1 MILIFDW
8 FSRDSVS
15 LWWVLF
21 CWQLATDHWQL
32 MYIELHSRSA
42 FSFLE
47 GASLPE
53 ELISTCAQLGMPAMA
68 LLDTDGVYGAPRF
81 HLAADKVKIKA
92 HIGAEVACS
101 SLHNVIL
108 SEASASRSEA
118 LAESKD
124 PYPRQSLER
133 VGIPRSARND
143 KSKGND
149 KTFRLPL
156 LVASRAGY
164 QNLCRLITKMKLRAK
179 KGEGIVCQEELEE
192 HAEGLICLTG
202 GADGPLAAVLQQGG
216 TEEARQQVDRLIS
229 IFGPSNVYVELQRHF
244 RREEEARNRA
254 AIAIARSLHLP
265 ILATN
270 GVCYATSKAR
280 ELCDAFTAIRHRRT
294 LSTAG
299 RLLSRNSE
307 RFLKSPHEMQQLF
320 ADLPEALANT
330 LELSSRLEFTLND
343 LGYEFPRYPV
353 PEGETMNSFL
363 RERAW
368 EGFCHRYGC
377 KSHDLQ
383 ARARLQIEKE
393 LKLIEKLKLAGYFLI
408 VWDLV
413 RFCREQNILVQ
424 GRGSAANSAVC
435 YSLGITAVDAVG
447 MELLFERFLSEER
460 GEWPDID
467 LDLPSGDEREKV
479 IQYLYKKY
487 GERGAAM
494 TANVITYRN
503 RMAAREMGKALGFDP
518 ETLQKISAA
527 VATWEFRD
535 ENDSLD
541 RRFRDAGLDLS
552 HPRLRKYYELCL
564 AVQDMPRHLG
574 QHSGGMV
581 ICQGQ
586 LDSVVPLEPAS
597 MPGRVVVQWDKE
609 DCADM
614 GIIKVDLLG
623 LGMMA
628 VLKDSIEFIRDHYRE
643 EVDLAHL
650 PQDDSLVYSALQQ
663 ADTVGLFQVES
674 RAQMSCL
681 PRLRP
686 QRFYDIVVQVAII
699 RPGPIVGQM
708 VNPFLQRRQ
717 GREEVTY
724 PHPSLET
731 VLQRTLGVPLFQEQ
745 LLRIAMIAANFT
757 GGEAEELRRAMGF
770 KRSQARMKEIE
781 AKLRAGMT
789 ANGISPKAQEEI
801 ILSITSLA
809 LYGFPE
815 SHAASFALIAYA
827 SAYLKCHYLAA
838 FTAALLN
845 NQPMGFYSPATIVKD
860 AQRHGLKI
868 LPVDVMRSEWNCA
881 LERVVSPES
890 RVPSETVAGCQY
902 PVAGKVIGR
911 QSLVVGKTN
920 FAENTNSDTAWDQSR
935 QGRNVIAQDVSP
947 GKEKEDWNKSR
958 RDDTSQ
964 SATNNHQ
971 STIFKIEGGKSIK
984 NSSSIALRMGLRY
997 VRGLREK
1004 AGMALV
1010 RERLRASF
1018 TSIHDLTRRIPELR
1032 KDELTTLAEIGA
1044 LNSVARGQGP
1054 VTGDEARF
1062 LRPSHSL
1069 RGRNDNI
1076 FAGHWVL
1083 GTGNC
1088 GFTRDSGLATR
1099 DSKFH
1104 RRDALWQVERAVRG
1118 SGPLLEQQPEPD
1130 SPSPLQ
1136 PMNHEERLVADFH
1149 GTGLTVGPHPMAYRR
1164 AWLNA
1169 MGIRRASE
1177 LRDLPT
1183 GKRLRIGGCVIT
1195 RQRPGTA
1202 KGFVFISLEDE
1213 TGVANAI
1220 IRPDLF
1226 HQNRLLLA
1234 SERFLAIEG
1243 ILQNQDNVISV
1254 RAERVQ
1260 PLFVTKAETSS
1271 HDFY

>member
-1 MILIFDW
+1 M
-8 FSRDSVS
+8 
-15 LWWVLF
+15 VLP
-21 CWQLATDHWQL
+21 
-32 MYIELHSRSA
+32 YVELHARSA

-53 ELISTCAQLGMPAMA
+53 ELVAVCSQLKLPAMA

-81 HLAADKVKIKA
+81 HLAASKAKIKA
-92 HIGAEVACS
+92 HIGAEVTCA
-101 SLHNVIL
+101 LLRPVIL
-108 SEASASRSEA
+108 SQPLHSVILSGASAARSAE

-124 PYPRQSLER
+124 PYPHHT
-133 VGIPRSARND
+133 VKKAGIPRSARND
-143 KSKGND
+143 KSNVGTNS
-149 KTFRLPL
+149 FRLPL
-156 LVASRAGY
+156 LVSSRTGY

-179 KGEGIVCQEELEE
+179 KGEGAVTDEELQE
-192 HAEGLICLTG
+192 HASGLICLTG
-202 GADGPLAAVLQQGG
+202 GTEGPLAAALQQGG
-216 TEEARQQVDRLIS
+216 IDEARRQVDQLFG
-229 IFGPSNVYVELQRHF
+229 IFGPKNVYVELQRHF
-244 RREEEARNRA
+244 QREEESRNRA
-254 AIAIARSLHLP
+254 AIDIARSLNLP
-265 ILATN
+265 LLATN
-270 GVCYATSKAR
+270 GVCYATPKAR
-280 ELCDAFTAIRHRRT
+280 EVCDAFTAIRYHRT

-307 RFLKSPHEMQQLF
+307 RFLKSAHEMQQLF
-320 ADLPEALANT
+320 ADLPEAISNT

-363 RERAW
+363 REHAW
-368 EGFCHRYGC
+368 TGFHDRYGR
-377 KSHDLQ
+377 KSYDLQ
-383 ARARLQIEKE
+383 TRARLQIEKE

-408 VWDLV
+408 VWDLI
-413 RFCREQNILVQ
+413 RYCREQNILVQ

-435 YSLGITAVDAVG
+435 YSLGITAVDAVS

-518 ETLQKISAA
+518 ETLAKISAA

-535 ENDSLD
+535 ENDALD
-541 RRFRDAGLDLS
+541 RRFRDAGLDLN

-628 VLKDSIEFIRDHYRE
+628 VLKDSIELIRDHYRE

-650 PQDDSLVYSALQQ
+650 PQDDPPVYSALQQ
-663 ADTVGLFQVES
+663 ADTIGLFQVES

-686 QRFYDIVVQVAII
+686 KKFYDIVVQVAII

-717 GREEVTY
+717 GRQDVTY
-724 PHPSLET
+724 PHPSLEP
-731 VLQRTLGVPLFQEQ
+731 VLKRTLGVPLFQEQ
-745 LLRIAMIAANFT
+745 LLRLAMIAANFT

-770 KRSQARMKEIE
+770 KRSQARMREIE
-781 AKLRAGMT
+781 TKLRSGMT
-789 ANGISPKAQEEI
+789 HNGIPAKAQEEI
-801 ILSITSLA
+801 ILSITSFA

-827 SAYLKCHYLAA
+827 SAFLKCHYLAA

-860 AQRHGLKI
+860 AQRHGLKL
-868 LPVDVMRSEWNCA
+868 LPVDVTKSEWNCT
-881 LERVVSPES
+881 LETVLSTQYSVPSQQGVSPQHSALSKITLE
-890 RVPSETVAGCQY
+890 VPTSETPAAERRQNAAHGASRGLGAEDEEA
-902 PVAGKVIGR
+902 PEGR
-911 QSLVVGKTN
+911 K
-920 FAENTNSDTAWDQSR
+920 
-935 QGRNVIAQDVSP
+935 
-947 GKEKEDWNKSR
+947 K
-958 RDDTSQ
+958 
-964 SATNNHQ
+964 
-971 STIFKIEGGKSIK
+971 
-984 NSSSIALRMGLRY
+984 IALRMGLRY
-997 VRGLREK
+997 VRGLREE
-1004 AGMALV
+1004 AGQALV
-1010 RERLRASF
+1010 RARPRSLF
-1018 TSIHDLTRRIPELR
+1018 TSIHDLTRRVPELR

-1044 LNSVARGQGP
+1044 LNVIGNSPQRHRDTENDKIIGHGFPRILTDPISNQKSSV
-1054 VTGDEARF
+1054 
-1062 LRPSHSL
+1062 
-1069 RGRNDNI
+1069 RNS
-1076 FAGHWVL
+1076 AP
-1083 GTGNC
+1083 
-1088 GFTRDSGLATR
+1088 
-1099 DSKFH
+1099 FH
-1104 RRDALWQVERAVRG
+1104 RRDALWQVERAVRR

-1130 SPSPLQ
+1130 LPSPLQ

-1164 AWLNA
+1164 EWLNA

-1177 LRDLPT
+1177 LRDIPN
-1183 GKRLRIGGCVIT
+1183 GKRLRIGGCVIV

-1202 KGFVFISLEDE
+1202 KGFVFLSLEDE

-1220 IRPDLF
+1220 ITPDLF

-1254 RAERVQ
+1254 KAERVR

>member
-1 MILIFDW
+1 M
-8 FSRDSVS
+8 S
-15 LWWVLF
+15 
-21 CWQLATDHWQL
+21 
-32 MYIELHSRSA
+32 YIELHARSA

-47 GASLPE
+47 GSSLPE
-53 ELISTCAQLGMPAMA
+53 DLAGVCARLQMPALA

-81 HLAADKVKIKA
+81 HMAAKKIGIKA
-92 HIGAEVACS
+92 HIGAEVSCQFS
-101 SLHNVIL
+101 DPVIL

-124 PYPRQSLER
+124 PYTRQAVQEI
-133 VGIPRSARND
+133 GIPRSARNG
-143 KSKGND
+143 KL
-149 KTFRLPL
+149 FRLPL
-156 LVASRAGY
+156 LVSSRAGY
-164 QNLCRLITKMKLRAK
+164 HNLCRLITKMKLRAK
-179 KGEGIVCQEELEE
+179 KGEGAVQREELEE
-192 HAEGLICLTG
+192 HARGLVCLTG
-202 GADGPLAAVLQQGG
+202 GADGPLAMALQHGG
-216 TEEARQQVDRLIS
+216 IEEARKQVEQLIGL
-229 IFGPSNVYVELQRHF
+229 FGRGNVYIDLQRHF
-244 RREEEARNRA
+244 HREDESRNRA
-254 AIAIARSLHLP
+254 AIAIARSLNLP
-265 ILATN
+265 LLATN
-270 GVCYATSKAR
+270 GVCYAAAKDR
-280 ELCDAFTAIRHRRT
+280 ELCDAFTAIRHHRT

-299 RLLSRNSE
+299 RLLARNSE
-307 RFLKSPHEMQQLF
+307 RHLKSPQEMHQLF

-353 PEGETMNSFL
+353 HEGETMNSFL
-363 RERAW
+363 RDRAW
-368 EGFCHRYGC
+368 EGFRQRYG
-377 KSHDLQ
+377 
-383 ARARLQIEKE
+383 RANADVQTRAGRQIERE
-393 LKLIEKLKLAGYFLI
+393 LALIEKLKLAGYFLI

-435 YSLGITAVDAVG
+435 YSLGITAVDPIS

-479 IQYLYKKY
+479 IQHVYRRY

-518 ETLQKISAA
+518 ETLAKISAA

-535 ENDSLD
+535 ENDALD
-541 RRFRDAGLDLS
+541 RRFRDAGLDLN

-628 VLKDSIEFIRDHYRE
+628 VLKDSIELIRQHYDE
-643 EVDLAHL
+643 DVDLAHL
-650 PQDDSLVYSALQQ
+650 PADDPAVYSTLQQ
-663 ADTVGLFQVES
+663 ADTIGLFQVES
-674 RAQMSCL
+674 RAQMACL

-686 QRFYDIVVQVAII
+686 KRFYDIVVQVAII

-708 VNPFLQRRQ
+708 VNPFLLRRQ
-717 GREEVTY
+717 GRENVSY
-724 PHPSLET
+724 PHPSLEP
-731 VLQRTLGVPLFQEQ
+731 VLARTLGVPLFQEQ
-745 LLRIAMIAANFT
+745 LLRIAMIAANFS
-757 GGEAEELRRAMGF
+757 GGEAEDLRRAMGF
-770 KRSQARMKEIE
+770 KRSEARMRDIE

-789 ANGISPKAQEEI
+789 RNGISPEAQEQI
-801 ILSITSLA
+801 ILSITSFA

-845 NQPMGFYSPATIVKD
+845 NQPMGFYSPATITKD
-860 AQRHGLKI
+860 AQRHGLKM
-868 LPVDVMRSEWNCA
+868 LPVDVMCSEWLCT
-881 LERVVSPES
+881 LETVPSTGY
-890 RVPSETVAGCQY
+890 RVPSKTIPTPENLIATENF
-902 PVAGKVIGR
+902 VIPTSERTQG
-911 QSLVVGKTN
+911 T
-920 FAENTNSDTAWDQSR
+920 EESR
-935 QGRNVIAQDVSP
+935 FCSVLGTRYSQLASP
-947 GKEKEDWNKSR
+947 
-958 RDDTSQ
+958 
-964 SATNNHQ
+964 
-971 STIFKIEGGKSIK
+971 
-984 NSSSIALRMGLRY
+984 ALRLGLRY
-997 VRGLREK
+997 VRGLRED
-1004 AGMALV
+1004 AARALV
-1010 RERLRASF
+1010 RERTRTPF
-1018 TSIHDLTRRIPELR
+1018 ISIEDLARRVPELR

-1044 LNSVARGQGP
+1044 LNAVASTEYP
-1054 VTGDEARF
+1054 VPSKTLIIPIPERKREANE
-1062 LRPSHSL
+1062 S
-1069 RGRNDNI
+1069 RNS
-1076 FAGHWVL
+1076 VL
-1083 GTGNC
+1083 GT
-1088 GFTRDSGLATR
+1088 RYSQL
-1099 DSKFH
+1099 H

-1118 SGPLLEQQPEPD
+1118 SGPLLEKLHEPD

-1136 PMNHEERLVADFH
+1136 PMNHEERMVADFH

-1164 AWLNA
+1164 EWLNA

-1177 LRDLPT
+1177 LRDIPS
-1183 GKRLRIGGCVIT
+1183 GKRLRIGGCVIV

-1202 KGFVFISLEDE
+1202 KGFVFLSLEDE

-1220 IRPDLF
+1220 IAPDLF
-1226 HQNRLLLA
+1226 HRNRLMLA

-1254 RAERVQ
+1254 KAERVL
-1260 PLFVTKAETSS
+1260 PLFVTKAETVS
-1271 HDFY
+1271 HDFH